1 MKILITGGAGYIGSI
16 AAKYLID
23 SGYEITVADSLERGN
38 EWAVDPR
45 AEFLKGDLL
54 DKKFIGKVNRFVL
67 LKGIGKA
74 VVLKNIPEKIIY
86 NAVKELF
93 VS

>member
-1 MKILITGGAGYIGSI
+1 ML
-16 AAKYLID
+16 AASRMSENLGLLSASACQRI
-23 SGYEITVADSLERGN
+23 STLVARLGLPLEINGIKEEDVL
-38 EWAVDPR
+38 R
-45 AEFLKGDLL
+45 AYRL